1 MTRHMRPAKWRL
13 AGMAAFS
20 LATCAQAEEAASSD
34 GNAFEV
40 DLTLVA
46 VSDYRFRGYSLTNKG
61 PALQPELTISHETGL
76 YVFAWG
82 SNIDDNGGAGVEA
95 DFGAGYSTD
104 FGRFNLDLNGM
115 YYSYPDANDDNYAEY
130 SGRIGAAV
138 GSGEVGFTLA
148 YAPAQDSLGDANNT
162 YLMLDGAIPVEG
174 TPFTLL
180 GSYGV
185 EDGAFGASKRDWSI
199 GASTHLGPLSVSL
212 SYVDAARTG
221 NDPLADPAAVLSIRR
236 GF

>member
-1 MTRHMRPAKWRL
+1 MIKHMRRGKWLL

-20 LATCAQAEEAASSD
+20 LATSAQAEEATTSD
-34 GNAFEV
+34 ANAFEF

-46 VSDYRFRGYSLTNKG
+46 VSDYRFRGYSLTDKG
-61 PALQPELTISHETGL
+61 PALQPELNISHESGL

-82 SNIDDNGGAGVEA
+82 SNIDDNGGAGVEV
-95 DFGAGYSTD
+95 DFGAGYYTE

-130 SGRIGAAV
+130 TGRIGAAV
-138 GSGEVGFTLA
+138 GSGELGLTVA
-148 YAPAQDSLGDANNT
+148 YSPAQDSLGDVDNT
-162 YLMLDGAIPVEG
+162 YLMMDGGIPIDG

-185 EDGAFGASKRDWSI
+185 EDGAFGDSKRDWSI
-199 GASTHLGPLSVSL
+199 GASTDLGEFSVSL
-212 SYVDAARTG
+212 TYVDAARTG
-221 NDPLADPAAVLSIRR
+221 NDPLADPTAVLSISR